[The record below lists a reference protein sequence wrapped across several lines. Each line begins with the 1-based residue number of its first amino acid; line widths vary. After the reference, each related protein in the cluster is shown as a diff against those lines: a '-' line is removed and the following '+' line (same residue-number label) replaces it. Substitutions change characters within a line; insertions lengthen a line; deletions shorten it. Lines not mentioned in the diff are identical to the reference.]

1 MLGLVKN
8 STQPTPSGIIGNAGV
23 NVMKQKIAVAALV
36 LAAALAGASLSRAQT
51 FPSEPI
57 TLIVAWPPGGGSDIS
72 MRLLADTLSKQIKV
86 PVVVLNK
93 PGAGGAIG
101 HREIA
106 NAKPDGYT
114 IGMFS
119 SGGIALPYLT
129 AQANTFDE
137 LAPIAFFGEDPNA
150 LEASIASG
158 IGSLKE
164 YVERARANPGRI
176 KNGND
181 QPGGSSYLAVALYEK
196 KLGIKVT
203 RVSYAGFGPTVIGL
217 MAGEVDSAT
226 VPVPDTI
233 EQHKAGKL
241 KILGVSATER
251 HFMAPDIPTFRE
263 QGFDVVVGAWR
274 CLAGPK
280 GIPADRKAFLERS
293 IIAALKDP
301 EFQAKARQ
309 AGFVVQPG
317 DAKATYQRWKDDDAE
332 LYPILLDAGL
342 VKARQK

>member
-1 MLGLVKN
+1 MHRRALLTFAAV
-8 STQPTPSGIIGNAGV
+8 GV
-23 NVMKQKIAVAALV
+23 VASVTVVAAPGLH
-36 LAAALAGASLSRAQT
+36 AQA

-57 TLIVAWPPGGGSDIS
+57 TLIVAWPAGGGSDIS
-72 MRLLADTLSKQIKV
+72 MRLLADALSKQVKV

-106 NAKPDGYT
+106 NAKPDGHT

-119 SGGIALPYLT
+119 SGGIALPYLN
-129 AQANTFDE
+129 AQANVVDD
-137 LAPIAFFGEDPNA
+137 LQPIAFFGADPNA
-150 LEASIASG
+150 LEVSIASG

-164 YVERARANPGRI
+164 YVERARANPGKI

-181 QPGGSSYLAVALYEK
+181 APGGSSYLAVAQYEK
-196 KLGIKVT
+196 MLNIKVT
-203 RVSYAGFGPTVIGL
+203 RVSYAGFAPTVVAL

-263 QGFDVVVGAWR
+263 QGFDVVVGSWR
-274 CLAGPK
+274 CVVGPK
-280 GIPADRKAFLERS
+280 GIPEERLRFLETN

-301 EFQAKARQ
+301 ELQTKAKA

-317 DAKATYQRWKDDDAE
+317 DAKATRQLWKDDDAK

>member
-1 MLGLVKN
+1 MNRRSLLTFAAIGL
-8 STQPTPSGIIGNAGV
+8 TAGLT
-23 NVMKQKIAVAALV
+23 AVAAP
-36 LAAALAGASLSRAQT
+36 GSQAQT

-57 TLIVAWPPGGGSDIS
+57 TLIVAWPAGGGSDIS
-72 MRLLADTLSKQIKV
+72 MRLLADALSKQIKV

-101 HREIA
+101 HREIV

-119 SGGIALPYLT
+119 SGGIALPYIN

-137 LAPIAFFGEDPNA
+137 LQPIAFFGEDPNA
-150 LEASIASG
+150 LQVSVAGG

-164 YVERARANPGRI
+164 YIERARANPGKI

-181 QPGGSSYLAVALYEK
+181 QPGGSSFIAIALYERM
-196 KLGIKVT
+196 LGIKVT

-226 VPVPDTI
+226 VAVPDTI

-241 KILGVSATER
+241 KIIGVSATQR

-263 QGFDVVVGAWR
+263 QGHDVLVGAWR
-274 CLAGPK
+274 CIVGPK
-280 GIPADRKAFLERS
+280 GIPEDRLRFLEAAVL
-293 IIAALKDP
+293 AALKDP
-301 EFQAKARQ
+301 EFQDKAKQ
-309 AGFVVQPG
+309 AGFVVAPG
-317 DAKATYQRWKDDDAE
+317 DAKATYQRWKDDDVQ
-332 LYPILLDAGL
+332 LYPVLLDAGL

>member
-1 MLGLVKN
+1 MKWASIASIVAGFALG
-8 STQPTPSGIIGNAGV
+8 I
-23 NVMKQKIAVAALV
+23 
-36 LAAALAGASLSRAQT
+36 AAALGGAQAQT
-51 FPSEPI
+51 FPSQPI
-57 TLIVAWPPGGGSDIS
+57 TLVVAWPPGGGSDIS
-72 MRLLADTLSKQIKV
+72 MRLLADALSKQIKV

-106 NAKPDGYT
+106 NARPDGYT

-119 SGGIALPYLT
+119 SGGIALPYLN

-137 LAPIAFFGEDPNA
+137 LQPIAFFGEDPNA
-150 LEASIASG
+150 LEVSIASG

-164 YVERARANPGRI
+164 YVERARANPGKI

-181 QPGGSSYLAVALYEK
+181 QPGGSSYIAAALYEK
-196 KLGIKVT
+196 KLGVKLT
-203 RVSYAGFGPTVIGL
+203 LVSYAGFSPTVIGL

-226 VPVPDTI
+226 VPVPDTV

-251 HFMAPDIPTFRE
+251 HFLAPDIPTFRE

-274 CLAGPK
+274 CIAGPK
-280 GIPADRKAFLERS
+280 GIPEDRLRFLETNV
-293 IIAALKDP
+293 IAALKDP
-301 EFQAKARQ
+301 EFQNKAKQ
-309 AGFVVQPG
+309 AGFVVAPA
-317 DAKATYQRWKDDDAE
+317 DAKATYERWKADDAE

>member
-1 MLGLVKN
+1 MNRRILM
-8 STQPTPSGIIGNAGV
+8 TFAAFAAGIT
-23 NVMKQKIAVAALV
+23 
-36 LAAALAGASLSRAQT
+36 LAATMGAQAQT

-57 TLIVAWPPGGGSDIS
+57 TLVVAWPAGGGSDIS
-72 MRLLADTLSKQIKV
+72 MRLLADALSKQIKV

-106 NAKPDGYT
+106 TAKPDGYT

-119 SGGIALPYLT
+119 SGGIALPYLN
-129 AQANTFDE
+129 AQANIFDDFQ
-137 LAPIAFFGEDPNA
+137 PIAFYGEDPNA
-150 LEASIASG
+150 LQVSNASG

-164 YVERARANPGRI
+164 YVERARANPGKL

-181 QPGGSSYLAVALYEK
+181 QPGGSSFIAIALYEK
-196 KLGIKVT
+196 MLNMKVT
-203 RVSYAGFGPTVIGL
+203 RVSYAGFGPTVIGV
-217 MAGEVDSAT
+217 MAGEVDSAS

-241 KILGVSATER
+241 KLLGVSATER
-251 HFMAPDIPTFRE
+251 HFMAPEIPTFRE
-263 QGFDVVVGAWR
+263 QGFDVVVGSWR
-274 CLAGPK
+274 CVVGPK
-280 GIPADRKAFLERS
+280 GIPEDRLRFLETS
-293 IIAALKDP
+293 ILAALRDP
-301 EFQAKARQ
+301 DFQAKAKQ

-317 DAKATYQRWKDDDAE
+317 DAKATYQRWKDDDVQ
-332 LYPILLDAGL
+332 LYPILADSGL

>member
-1 MLGLVKN
+1 MNPRAFLTFAAIGLM
-8 STQPTPSGIIGNAGV
+8 IGATA
-23 NVMKQKIAVAALV
+23 AVAP
-36 LAAALAGASLSRAQT
+36 GARAQT
-51 FPSEPI
+51 FPTEPI
-57 TLIVAWPPGGGSDIS
+57 TLIVAWPAGGGSDIS
-72 MRLLADTLSKQIKV
+72 MRLFADALSKQVKV

-119 SGGIALPYLT
+119 SGGVALPYLN
-129 AQANTFDE
+129 AQANVVDD
-137 LAPIAFFGEDPNA
+137 LQPIAFFGADPNA
-150 LEASIASG
+150 LQASIASG

-164 YVERARANPGRI
+164 YVERGRANPGKI

-181 QPGGSSYLAVALYEK
+181 APGGSSYLAVAQYEK
-196 KLGIKVT
+196 MLNIKVT
-203 RVSYAGFGPTVIGL
+203 RVSYAGFAPTVIGL

-263 QGFDVVVGAWR
+263 QGFDVVVGSWR
-274 CLAGPK
+274 CIIGPK
-280 GIPADRKAFLERS
+280 GMPEDRLRFLETNA
-293 IIAALKDP
+293 IAALKDP
-301 EFQAKARQ
+301 EFQAKAKA

-317 DAKATYQRWKDDDAE
+317 DGKATYQLWKDDDAK
-332 LYPILLDAGL
+332 LYPILLEAGL

>member
-1 MLGLVKN
+1 MKWASIASIVAGFALG
-8 STQPTPSGIIGNAGV
+8 I
-23 NVMKQKIAVAALV
+23 
-36 LAAALAGASLSRAQT
+36 AAALGSAQAQT
-51 FPSEPI
+51 FPSQPI
-57 TLIVAWPPGGGSDIS
+57 TLVVAWPPGGGSDIS
-72 MRLLADTLSKQIKV
+72 MRLLADALSKQIKV

-119 SGGIALPYLT
+119 SGGIALPYLN

-137 LAPIAFFGEDPNA
+137 LQPIAFFGEDPNA
-150 LEASIASG
+150 LEVSIASG

-164 YVERARANPGRI
+164 YVERARANPGKI

-181 QPGGSSYLAVALYEK
+181 QPGGSSYIAAALYEK
-196 KLGIKVT
+196 KLGVKLT
-203 RVSYAGFGPTVIGL
+203 LVSYAGFSPTVIGL

-226 VPVPDTI
+226 VPVPDTV

-251 HFMAPDIPTFRE
+251 HFLAPDIPTFRE

-274 CLAGPK
+274 CIAGPK
-280 GIPADRKAFLERS
+280 GIPEDRLRFLETNV
-293 IIAALKDP
+293 IAALKDP
-301 EFQAKARQ
+301 EFQNKAKQ
-309 AGFVVQPG
+309 AGFVVAPA
-317 DAKATYQRWKDDDAE
+317 DAKATYERWKADDAE

>member
-1 MLGLVKN
+1 MNRRILM
-8 STQPTPSGIIGNAGV
+8 TF
-23 NVMKQKIAVAALV
+23 AALTAGMT
-36 LAAALAGASLSRAQT
+36 LAAAMGAQAQT

-57 TLIVAWPPGGGSDIS
+57 TLVVAWPAGGGSDIS
-72 MRLLADTLSKQIKV
+72 MRLLADALSKQIKV

-106 NAKPDGYT
+106 TAKPDGYT

-119 SGGIALPYLT
+119 SGGIALPYLN
-129 AQANTFDE
+129 AQANIFDDFQ
-137 LAPIAFFGEDPNA
+137 PIAFYGEDPNA
-150 LEASIASG
+150 LQVSNASG

-164 YVERARANPGRI
+164 YVERARANPGKL

-181 QPGGSSYLAVALYEK
+181 QPGGSSFIAIALYEK
-196 KLGIKVT
+196 MLNMKVT
-203 RVSYAGFGPTVIGL
+203 RVSYAGFGPTVIGV
-217 MAGEVDSAT
+217 MAGEVDSAS

-241 KILGVSATER
+241 KLLGVSATER
-251 HFMAPDIPTFRE
+251 HFMAPEIPTFRE
-263 QGFDVVVGAWR
+263 QGFGVVVGSWR
-274 CLAGPK
+274 CVVGPK
-280 GIPADRKAFLERS
+280 GIPEDRLRFLETS
-293 IIAALKDP
+293 ILAALRDP
-301 EFQAKARQ
+301 DFQAKAKQ

-317 DAKATYQRWKDDDAE
+317 DAKATYQRWKDDDVQ
-332 LYPILLDAGL
+332 LYPILADSGL

>member
-1 MLGLVKN
+1 MNRRTVL
-8 STQPTPSGIIGNAGV
+8 TFAA
-23 NVMKQKIAVAALV
+23 IALT
-36 LAAALAGASLSRAQT
+36 AGATVARSSAAQAQT

-57 TLIVAWPPGGGSDIS
+57 TLVVAWPAGGGSDIS
-72 MRLLADTLSKQIKV
+72 MRLLADALSKRIGV

-101 HREIA
+101 HREIV

-119 SGGIALPYLT
+119 SGGIALPYLN
-129 AQANTFDE
+129 AQANLYDE
-137 LAPIAFFGEDPNA
+137 LQPIAFFGEDPNA
-150 LEASIASG
+150 LEVSIASG

-164 YVERARANPGRI
+164 FVERARANPGKI

-181 QPGGSSYLAVALYEK
+181 QPGGSSYIAAALYEK
-196 KLGIKVT
+196 LLNVKLTK
-203 RVSYAGFGPTVIGL
+203 VSYAGFGPTVIGL
-217 MAGEVDSAT
+217 MGGEVDSAT

-241 KILGVSATER
+241 KLLGVSATER
-251 HFMAPDIPTFRE
+251 HFMAPEIPTFRE
-263 QGFDVVVGAWR
+263 QGFDVVVGSWR
-274 CLAGPK
+274 CVAGPK
-280 GIPADRKAFLERS
+280 GIPEDRLRFLETN

-301 EFQAKARQ
+301 EFQAKAKQ

-317 DAKATYQRWKDDDAE
+317 DAKATYQRWQADDAQ

>member
-1 MLGLVKN
+1 MNRRTVL
-8 STQPTPSGIIGNAGV
+8 TFAA
-23 NVMKQKIAVAALV
+23 IA
-36 LAAALAGASLSRAQT
+36 LAAGATVARSPAAQAQK

-57 TLIVAWPPGGGSDIS
+57 TLVVAWPAGGGSDIS
-72 MRLLADTLSKQIKV
+72 MRLLADALSKQIGV

-101 HREIA
+101 HREIV

-119 SGGIALPYLT
+119 SGGIALPYLN
-129 AQANTFDE
+129 AQANTYDE
-137 LAPIAFFGEDPNA
+137 LQPIAFFGEDPNA
-150 LEASIASG
+150 LEVSIASG

-164 YVERARANPGRI
+164 FVERARVNPGKI

-181 QPGGSSYLAVALYEK
+181 QPGGSSYIAAALYEK
-196 KLGIKVT
+196 MLNVKLTK
-203 RVSYAGFGPTVIGL
+203 VSYAGFGPTVIGL
-217 MAGEVDSAT
+217 MGGEVDSAT

-241 KILGVSATER
+241 KLLGVSATER
-251 HFMAPDIPTFRE
+251 HFMATEIPTFRE
-263 QGFDVVVGAWR
+263 QGFDVVVGSWR
-274 CLAGPK
+274 CIAGPK
-280 GIPADRKAFLERS
+280 GIPEDRLRFLETNIVS
-293 IIAALKDP
+293 ALKDP
-301 EFQAKARQ
+301 EFQTKAKQ

-317 DAKATYQRWKDDDAE
+317 DAKATYQRWQSDDTQ

>member
-1 MLGLVKN
+1 MNRRILL
-8 STQPTPSGIIGNAGV
+8 TFAAG
-23 NVMKQKIAVAALV
+23 AVAAMT
-36 LAAALAGASLSRAQT
+36 LAVATPAQAQP
-51 FPSEPI
+51 FPTEPI
-57 TLIVAWPPGGGSDIS
+57 TLVVAWPAGGGSDIS
-72 MRLLADTLSKQIKV
+72 MRLLADALSKQIKV

-106 NAKPDGYT
+106 TAKPDGYT

-119 SGGIALPYLT
+119 SGGIALPYLN

-137 LAPIAFFGEDPNA
+137 LQPIAFYGEDPNA
-150 LEASIASG
+150 LQASNASG

-164 YVERARANPGRI
+164 YVERARANPGKL

-181 QPGGSSYLAVALYEK
+181 QPGGSSFIAIALYEK
-196 KLGIKVT
+196 MLNMKVT
-203 RVSYAGFGPTVIGL
+203 RVSYAGFGPTVIGV
-217 MAGEVDSAT
+217 MAGEVDSAS

-263 QGFDVVVGAWR
+263 QGFDVVVGSWR
-274 CLAGPK
+274 CIVGPK
-280 GIPADRKAFLERS
+280 GIPEDRLRFLETS
-293 IIAALKDP
+293 ILAALRDP
-301 EFQAKARQ
+301 EFQAKAKQ
-309 AGFVVQPG
+309 AGFVVAPA
-317 DAKATYQRWKDDDAE
+317 DAKATYQRWKDDDVQ
-332 LYPILLDAGL
+332 LYPILLDSGL

>member
-1 MLGLVKN
+1 MNRRILL
-8 STQPTPSGIIGNAGV
+8 TFAAG
-23 NVMKQKIAVAALV
+23 AVAAMT
-36 LAAALAGASLSRAQT
+36 LAAATPAQAQP
-51 FPSEPI
+51 FPTEPI
-57 TLIVAWPPGGGSDIS
+57 TLVVAWPAGGGSDIS
-72 MRLLADTLSKQIKV
+72 MRLLADALSKQIKV

-106 NAKPDGYT
+106 TAKPDGYT

-119 SGGIALPYLT
+119 SGGIALPYLN
-129 AQANTFDE
+129 AQANTFDD
-137 LAPIAFFGEDPNA
+137 LQPIAFYGEDPNA
-150 LEASIASG
+150 LQASNASG

-164 YVERARANPGRI
+164 YVERARANPGKL

-181 QPGGSSYLAVALYEK
+181 QPGGSSFIAIALYEK
-196 KLGIKVT
+196 MLNMKVT
-203 RVSYAGFGPTVIGL
+203 RVSYAGFGPTVIGV
-217 MAGEVDSAT
+217 MAGEVDSAS

-263 QGFDVVVGAWR
+263 QGFDVVVGSWR
-274 CLAGPK
+274 CIVGPK
-280 GIPADRKAFLERS
+280 GIPEDRLRFLETS
-293 IIAALKDP
+293 ILAALRDP
-301 EFQAKARQ
+301 EFQAKAKQ
-309 AGFVVQPG
+309 AGFVVAPA
-317 DAKATYQRWKDDDAE
+317 DAKATYQRWKDDDVQ
-332 LYPILLDAGL
+332 LYPILLDSGL

>member
-1 MLGLVKN
+1 MK
-8 STQPTPSGIIGNAGV
+8 SGIGQTFA
-23 NVMKQKIAVAALV
+23 AVAA
-36 LAAALAGASLSRAQT
+36 AAMMIIAAGTSLRAQT

-72 MRLLADTLSKQIKV
+72 MRLLADALSKQIKV

-119 SGGIALPYLT
+119 SGGIALPYLN

-137 LAPIAFFGEDPNA
+137 LQPIAFFGEDPNA
-150 LEASIASG
+150 LEVSIASG

-164 YVERARANPGRI
+164 YVERARANAGKI

-181 QPGGSSYLAVALYEK
+181 QPGGSSYIAVALYEK
-196 KLGIKVT
+196 KLGIKLT
-203 RVSYAGFGPTVIGL
+203 RVSYAGFGPTVIAL

-233 EQHKAGKL
+233 EQHKSGKL
-241 KILGVSATER
+241 RILGVSATER
-251 HFMAPDIPTFRE
+251 HFMAPEIQTFRE
-263 QGFDVVVGAWR
+263 QGFDVVVGSWR
-274 CLAGPK
+274 CVVAPR
-280 GIPADRKAFLERS
+280 GIPEDRLRFLES
-293 IIAALKDP
+293 NLLSALKDP
-301 EFQAKARQ
+301 EFQARARQ

-317 DAKATYQRWKDDDAE
+317 DANATYARWKADDAE
-332 LYPILLDAGL
+332 LYPILLEAGL

>member
-1 MLGLVKN
+1 MNRRSLL
-8 STQPTPSGIIGNAGV
+8 TFAAIG
-23 NVMKQKIAVAALV
+23 
-36 LAAALAGASLSRAQT
+36 LAGALTAVTSPPSQAQT
-51 FPSEPI
+51 YPSEPI
-57 TLIVAWPPGGGSDIS
+57 TLIVAWPAGGGSDIS
-72 MRLLADTLSKQIKV
+72 MRLLADALSKQIKV

-101 HREIA
+101 HREIV

-119 SGGIALPYLT
+119 SGGIALPYLN

-137 LAPIAFFGEDPNA
+137 LQPIAFYGEDPNA
-150 LEASIASG
+150 LEASNASG
-158 IGSLKE
+158 IASLKD
-164 YVERARANPGRI
+164 YVERARANPGKI

-181 QPGGSSYLAVALYEK
+181 QPGGSSFIAIALYEK
-196 KLGIKVT
+196 MLGMKVT

-226 VPVPDTI
+226 VAVPDTI

-241 KILGVSATER
+241 KIVGVSATER

-263 QGFDVVVGAWR
+263 QGFDVIVGAWR
-274 CLAGPK
+274 CIVGPK
-280 GIPADRKAFLERS
+280 GIPEDRLRFLETS
-293 IIAALKDP
+293 ILAALRDP
-301 EFQAKARQ
+301 EFQAKAKQ
-309 AGFVVQPG
+309 AGFVVAPG
-317 DAKATYQRWKDDDAE
+317 DAKATYQRWKDDDVQ
-332 LYPILLDAGL
+332 LYPILLEAGL

>member
-1 MLGLVKN
+1 MTRRVLSTATAIGL
-8 STQPTPSGIIGNAGV
+8 
-23 NVMKQKIAVAALV
+23 
-36 LAAALAGASLSRAQT
+36 AALAMASAAPGAQAQG
-51 FPSEPI
+51 FPSEPV
-57 TLIVAWPPGGGSDIS
+57 TLIVAWPAGGGSDIS
-72 MRLLADTLSKQIKV
+72 MRLLADALSKQIKV

-119 SGGIALPYLT
+119 SGGIALPYLN

-137 LAPIAFFGEDPNA
+137 LQPIAFFGEDPNA
-150 LEASIASG
+150 LEVSNASG
-158 IGSLKE
+158 IASLND
-164 YVERARANPGRI
+164 YVERARANPGKI

-181 QPGGSSYLAVALYEK
+181 QPGGSSYIAAALYEK

-203 RVSYAGFGPTVIGL
+203 RVPYAGFAPTVTALVG
-217 MAGEVDSAT
+217 GEVDSAT

-241 KILGVSATER
+241 KILGVSAAVR

-263 QGFDVVVGAWR
+263 QGFDVIVGSWR
-274 CLAGPK
+274 CIIGPK
-280 GIPADRKAFLERS
+280 GIPEDRLRFLETN
-293 IIAALKDP
+293 IIAALEDP
-301 EFQAKARQ
+301 EFQARAKQ
-309 AGFVVQPG
+309 AGFVVGPG
-317 DAKATYQRWKDDDAE
+317 DAKATYQRWKDDDVQ

>member
-1 MLGLVKN
+1 MKRRILM
-8 STQPTPSGIIGNAGV
+8 TFAAFAAG
-23 NVMKQKIAVAALV
+23 MT
-36 LAAALAGASLSRAQT
+36 LAATMGAQAQT

-57 TLIVAWPPGGGSDIS
+57 TLVVAWPAGGGSDIS
-72 MRLLADTLSKQIKV
+72 MRLLADALSKQIKV

-106 NAKPDGYT
+106 TAKPDGYT

-119 SGGIALPYLT
+119 SGGIALPYLN
-129 AQANTFDE
+129 AQANIFDDFQ
-137 LAPIAFFGEDPNA
+137 PIAFYGEDPNA
-150 LEASIASG
+150 LQVSNASG

-164 YVERARANPGRI
+164 YVERARANPGKL

-181 QPGGSSYLAVALYEK
+181 QPGGSSFIAIALYEK
-196 KLGIKVT
+196 MLNMKVT
-203 RVSYAGFGPTVIGL
+203 RVSYAGFGPTVIGV
-217 MAGEVDSAT
+217 MAGEVDSAS

-241 KILGVSATER
+241 KLLGVSATER
-251 HFMAPDIPTFRE
+251 HFMAPEIPTFRE
-263 QGFDVVVGAWR
+263 QGFDVVVGSWR
-274 CLAGPK
+274 CVVGPK
-280 GIPADRKAFLERS
+280 GIPEDRLRFLETS
-293 IIAALKDP
+293 ILAALRDP
-301 EFQAKARQ
+301 EFQAKAKQ

-317 DAKATYQRWKDDDAE
+317 DAKATYQRWQDDDLQ
-332 LYPILLDAGL
+332 LYPILADSGL

>member
-1 MLGLVKN
+1 MNRRSILKL
-8 STQPTPSGIIGNAGV
+8 SGAGV
-23 NVMKQKIAVAALV
+23 VSLALPAVA
-36 LAAALAGASLSRAQT
+36 RADT
-51 FPSEPI
+51 FPSAPI
-57 TLIVAWPPGGGSDIS
+57 TLVVAWPAGGGSDIS
-72 MRLLADTLSKQIKV
+72 MRLVADALSKKINT

-93 PGAGGAIG
+93 AGAGGAIG

-106 NAKPDGYT
+106 TAKPDGYT

-119 SGGIALPYLT
+119 SGGIALPYLN

-150 LEASIASG
+150 LQVSIASG

-164 YVERARANPGRI
+164 YVERARASPGKI

-181 QPGGSSYLAVALYEK
+181 QPGGSSYIAIALYEK
-196 KLGIKVT
+196 KLNIKVT

-226 VPVPDTI
+226 VAVPDTI

-274 CLAGPK
+274 CLVGPK
-280 GIPADRKAFLERS
+280 GIPADRFGFLETN
-293 IIAALKDP
+293 IIAVLKDP

-309 AGFVVQPG
+309 AGFVVAAG
-317 DAKATYQRWKDDDAE
+317 DAEATYRRWKDDDVE

>member
-1 MLGLVKN
+1 
-8 STQPTPSGIIGNAGV
+8 
-23 NVMKQKIAVAALV
+23 
-36 LAAALAGASLSRAQT
+36 
-51 FPSEPI
+51 
-57 TLIVAWPPGGGSDIS
+57 
-72 MRLLADTLSKQIKV
+72 MRLLADALSKQIKV

-119 SGGIALPYLT
+119 SGGIALPYMN

-137 LAPIAFFGEDPNA
+137 LEPIAFFGEDPNA
-150 LEASIASG
+150 LEVSIASG
-158 IGSLKE
+158 IGSLTE
-164 YVERARANPGRI
+164 YVARARANPGKI

-181 QPGGSSYLAVALYEK
+181 QPGGSSYIAAALYQKKLAV
-196 KLGIKVT
+196 KLT
-203 RVSYAGFGPTVIGL
+203 LVSYAGFSPTVIGL

-274 CLAGPK
+274 CLVGPK
-280 GIPADRKAFLERS
+280 GMPADRLRFLETS
-293 IIAALKDP
+293 ILGVLKDP

-309 AGFVVQPG
+309 AGFIVTPG
-317 DAKATYQRWKDDDAE
+317 DAQSTYQRWKNDDVE

-342 VKARQK
+342 VKSRQK

>member
-1 MLGLVKN
+1 MNRRTVL
-8 STQPTPSGIIGNAGV
+8 TFAA
-23 NVMKQKIAVAALV
+23 IA
-36 LAAALAGASLSRAQT
+36 LAAGATVARSPAAQAQK

-57 TLIVAWPPGGGSDIS
+57 TLVVAWPAGGGSDIS
-72 MRLLADTLSKQIKV
+72 MRLLADAVSKQIGV

-101 HREIA
+101 HREIV

-119 SGGIALPYLT
+119 SGGIALPYLN

-137 LAPIAFFGEDPNA
+137 LQPIAFFGEDPNA
-150 LEASIASG
+150 LQVSIASG

-164 YVERARANPGRI
+164 FVERARANPGKI

-181 QPGGSSYLAVALYEK
+181 QPGGASYIAIALYEK
-196 KLGIKVT
+196 QLNIKVT
-203 RVSYAGFGPTVIGL
+203 RVPYGGFAPTVTAL

-233 EQHKAGKL
+233 EQHKSGKL
-241 KILGVSATER
+241 KILGVSATAR
-251 HFMAPDIPTFRE
+251 HFLAPDIPTFRE
-263 QGFDVVVGAWR
+263 QGFDVVVGSWR
-274 CLAGPK
+274 CLVGPR
-280 GIPADRKAFLERS
+280 GIPEDRLRFLETS
-293 IIAALKDP
+293 IIAALKEP
-301 EFQAKARQ
+301 EFQARAKQ
-309 AGFVVQPG
+309 AGFIVQPG
-317 DAKATYQRWKDDDAE
+317 DAKATYERWKSDDMQ